1 MSIWRINVPLAELQ
15 QMRRGTMV
23 EHVDI
28 QITEVG
34 EDFLRGTMPVDHR
47 TVQTMGILHGGASVV
62 LAETLGSI
70 AANLCVDQSRQ
81 ACVGQEIN
89 ANHLRP
95 VASGLV
101 TGTARPIH
109 LGTRSQVWQI
119 EIRDERAR
127 LVCISRLTMAI
138 IERPA
143 EAIAGTWGK
152 GTA

>member
-119 EIRDERAR
+119 EIRDERER

>member
-1 MSIWRINVPLAELQ
+1 
-15 QMRRGTMV
+15 MRRGTMV

-119 EIRDERAR
+119 EIRDERER